1 MKKVFMKSFLGV
13 PVAIF
18 LYEIINI
25 LFSIFAFEGQY
36 FRLDAVN
43 EFNLNQVI
51 IVYIELAVLGHLLTF
66 LTLYTSYLN
75 YTEKNEIQKARKDA
89 KISTIIY
96 ISALL
101 IFILFTLLNDDSYAA
116 AIAFPIIVV
125 VFGVV
130 NAIKSVVDENNIKK
144 INKKIKENQS
154 KKD

>member
-89 KISTIIY
+89 KISFNLSYSGTF
-96 ISALL
+96 SASNMQDST
-101 IFILFTLLNDDSYAA
+101 TLPTTVFS
-116 AIAFPIIVV
+116 IVPFAFNV
-125 VFGVV
+125 
-130 NAIKSVVDENNIKK
+130 IKMFNS
-144 INKKIKENQS
+144 S
-154 KKD
+154 